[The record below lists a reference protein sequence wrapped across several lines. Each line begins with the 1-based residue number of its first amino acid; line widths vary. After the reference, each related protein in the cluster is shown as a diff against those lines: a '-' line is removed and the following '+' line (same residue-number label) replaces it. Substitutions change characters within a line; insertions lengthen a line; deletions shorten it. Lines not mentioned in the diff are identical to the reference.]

1 MFMLDIRIAERMAE
15 SAHNK
20 KHNLKLGRIKNNEV
34 DKSIRLTHIG
44 VKVKKSK
51 VTKQMK

>member
-1 MFMLDIRIAERMAE
+1 MFMLDIRMAERMAE

-20 KHNLKLGRIKNNEV
+20 KHNLELGRIKNNKI
-34 DKSIRLTHIG
+34 DKSIRLSHIG

-51 VTKQMK
+51 VIKQIK